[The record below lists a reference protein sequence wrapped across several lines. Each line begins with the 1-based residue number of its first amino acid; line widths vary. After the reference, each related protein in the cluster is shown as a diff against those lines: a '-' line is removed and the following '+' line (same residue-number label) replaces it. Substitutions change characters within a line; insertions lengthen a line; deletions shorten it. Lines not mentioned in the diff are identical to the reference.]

1 MPVMIIVFKD
11 LMTTNKNMSNGPC
24 NEFVC
29 TIIMVVINVFY
40 NYKCSH
46 ICSHII
52 HVLVQWTFF
61 ATYDIIFG
69 DMEMIFMD
77 GNMDEKKDE
86 LYFERWQQM
95 IFLENFEQKKH
106 GGNNLC

>member
-52 HVLVQWTFF
+52 HVLVQ
-61 ATYDIIFG
+61 
-69 DMEMIFMD
+69 
-77 GNMDEKKDE
+77 
-86 LYFERWQQM
+86 
-95 IFLENFEQKKH
+95 
-106 GGNNLC
+106 